1 MNMSLL
7 TLKDVEMSYGP
18 IKVLHGITADIQ
30 EGEVF
35 AIIGP
40 NGAGKTTL
48 FKAMTGEAFASAG
61 KITFEGQDVT
71 RLPPHLRTRL
81 GMGRTFQV
89 ARVFL
94 PLSTLHNVV
103 IAIEARLRA
112 KGRKPAPW
120 WQMRPA
126 SSVEQ
131 EAMALLAGVSLAQKA
146 AMRADALSHGDRK
159 RLELAMTLAGEP
171 RILMMDE
178 PTAGMS
184 AADREQ
190 VIALLREIRHRR
202 SAIGAPPMTIVM
214 TEHDMAVIFGL
225 ASRIFVMNQGRK
237 VALGS
242 VDAVRADPMVQQVYL
257 GREDQTSEVMA

>member
-1 MNMSLL
+1 MPLL
-7 TLKDVEMSYGP
+7 TLNDVEMSYGL
-18 IKVLHGITADIQ
+18 IKVLHGINAEIH

-61 KITFEGQDVT
+61 KITFDSQDVT
-71 RLPPHLRTRL
+71 RLAPHLRTRL
-81 GMGRTFQV
+81 GIGRTFQV

-94 PLSTLHNVV
+94 PLGTLQNVV

-112 KGRKPAPW
+112 KRQNRAPW

-126 SSVEQ
+126 ISVEK

-146 AMRADALSHGDRK
+146 HMRADELSHGDRK

-171 RILMMDE
+171 RVLMMDE

-190 VIALLREIRHRR
+190 VIALLRDIRQRR
-202 SAIGAPPMTIVM
+202 SALGAPPMTIVM
-214 TEHDMAVIFGL
+214 TEHDMSVIFGL
-225 ASRIFVMNQGRK
+225 ASRIFVMNQGRR
-237 VALGS
+237 VALGT
-242 VDAVRADPMVQQVYL
+242 VEEVRSDPMVQEVYL
-257 GREDQTSEVMA
+257 GSEDQTSEAVQ

>member
-1 MNMSLL
+1 MSLL
-7 TLKDVEMSYGP
+7 TLTDVEMSYGL
-18 IKVLHGITADIQ
+18 IKVLHGITAEIH

-61 KITFEGQDVT
+61 KITFDGQDVT

-81 GMGRTFQV
+81 GIGRTFQV

-94 PLSTLHNVV
+94 PLSALQNVV

-112 KGRKPAPW
+112 KGQKPASW
-120 WQMRPA
+120 WHMRPA
-126 SSVEQ
+126 VAVETA
-131 EAMALLAGVSLAQKA
+131 AMELLAGVSLAQKA
-146 AMRADALSHGDRK
+146 MMRADALSHGDRK

-171 RILMMDE
+171 RVLMMDE

-190 VIALLREIRHRR
+190 VIALLRDIRERR
-202 SAIGAPPMTIVM
+202 TASGAPPMTIVM

-225 ASRIFVMNQGRK
+225 ASRIFVMNQGRR

-242 VDAVRADPMVQQVYL
+242 VDEVRSDPMVQQVYL
-257 GREDQTSEVMA
+257 GSEDQSAEAVQ